1 MTMHVT
7 KIIKQPDYTDDMHI
21 VFGRTFVN
29 GSGNSIRK
37 TIVTCFVRTAAI
49 KGWLL
54 GVIRELKHQMFLVPR
69 TPTGSIFTA
78 WQPLRMSRRS
88 WAAVTDWKREFSGW
102 NQGFKFWVLE
112 EYLSYKSRNS
122 SSEIM
127 FLNYSVGVRDVFTS
141 FWLMICIW
149 HANRVPFPVL
159 RGQPCRS
166 E

>member
-1 MTMHVT
+1 MTLLQRSLNSLITLTICILSLVEHLWTGVVT
-7 KIIKQPDYTDDMHI
+7 RFERPSLRVSSGRQPSK
-21 VFGRTFVN
+21 VG
-29 GSGNSIRK
+29 
-37 TIVTCFVRTAAI
+37 CWA
-49 KGWLL
+49 LL
-54 GVIRELKHQMFLVPR
+54 GNLSTRCSWYHGRQPEVFLQHDNHCACQDVLELRSR
-69 TPTGSIFTA
+69 T
-78 WQPLRMSRRS
+78 L
-88 WAAVTDWKREFSGW
+88 KREFSGW

>member
-78 WQPLRMSRRS
+78 
-88 WAAVTDWKREFSGW
+88 
-102 NQGFKFWVLE
+102 
-112 EYLSYKSRNS
+112 
-122 SSEIM
+122 
-127 FLNYSVGVRDVFTS
+127 
-141 FWLMICIW
+141 
-149 HANRVPFPVL
+149 
-159 RGQPCRS
+159 
-166 E
+166 